1 LLHENGS
8 VSVYYRENI
17 QNKLSLFKNI
27 TSKQQSGI
35 DDIFD
40 NLEKSFAYNLFI
52 QSDSIRLSKN
62 SQVFGFSVC
71 PVAQKKFAI
80 ILSDGRLL
88 QYELIK
94 KLNYQKYRSNRLNL
108 ENNVNSNMYLFDF
121 NITTGLSKDFKLTL
135 TNMTNT
141 IIDIPFI
148 FKVCPPM
155 TKKNFKYWQPLL
167 AMGSSNGYLYVY
179 NLNRNA
185 LVKKLLLY
193 NHGVLGIEWYSVNC
207 VLTWSY
213 HVVNSIP
220 NINDASPSSSNQ
232 LNRQV
237 MVKNELFLTDLRTG
251 ESRSIREGINEESS
265 IVSVKLSIH
274 RQYLVII
281 FKEQPLEIWDMK
293 NFSLIKKISKKS
305 PIIKVLEWYP
315 LHPDAK
321 KIEQKSSTESTAT
334 VVNTSTK
341 DSPTNQQD
349 NSTKTNIIPATHC
362 ENFICVD
369 EHGLMYSFTI
379 ESNHIKD
386 GSSSKILPQDGL
398 ISNVTSM
405 AIKKDLI
412 IFGDMEGNLV
422 KWDVKTKTSKF
433 LNYKREIKKIK
444 FAPGKE
450 NLFLLVHLIE
460 SLEIIDITNM
470 DTFSSFKFSL
480 QQSKSKV
487 VDCDWCCS
495 DRIVCFFS
503 DNTLKIF
510 DINFK
515 QTPNI
520 NTTSDCNPFTQMPSI
535 LVSNRTKSLT
545 NESSYILFKN
555 FFYKTIQS
563 IDDFDNFDLTH
574 LKEQIFNSEISLN
587 KLLNDNLLNIIQKA
601 KDLKLNDIQ
610 NDKSVLYKKIYS
622 YLLYSLYFNTSHF
635 ETNFW
640 SLLLHVL
647 DQDDSFSNLLFK
659 KHSILFKRDLF
670 RLNEYQLFKIYKEKQ
685 DPKVLNKNNLLIK
698 YLLLANELDYVFNL
712 LLESEFQS
720 EHYMNDYLK

>member
-1 LLHENGS
+1 MHENGS
-8 VSVYYRENI
+8 VSVYFRENI
-17 QNKLSLFKNI
+17 QNKLTLFKNI
-27 TSKQQSGI
+27 TSKQQSSI

-40 NLEKSFAYNLFI
+40 NLEKSFTYNLFI
-52 QSDSIRLSKN
+52 QSDPIRLSKN

-88 QYELIK
+88 KYELIQK
-94 KLNYQKYRSNRLNL
+94 KNYQKYRSDRSNL
-108 ENNVNSNMYLFDF
+108 ENNVNSNLYLFDF
-121 NITTGLSKDFKLTL
+121 NITSGSSKDFKLTL

-141 IIDIPFI
+141 IIDSPFI
-148 FKVCPPM
+148 FKVCPPL

-167 AMGSSNGYLYVY
+167 AMGTSNGYLYIY

-185 LVKKLLLY
+185 VVKKILLY
-193 NHGVLGIEWYSVNC
+193 NHGVSGIEWYSVNC
-207 VLTWSY
+207 ILTWSH
-213 HVVNSIP
+213 HVINSIP
-220 NINDASPSSSNQ
+220 NINDASSSNSNQ
-232 LNRQV
+232 LNRQQ

-251 ESRSIREGINEESS
+251 ESRSIREGNEESP
-265 IVSVKLSIH
+265 IVSVKISIH

-321 KIEQKSSTESTAT
+321 KIEIKSPTEPASPTTEA
-334 VVNTSTK
+334 NRK
-341 DSPTNQQD
+341 DSLSNQQD

-379 ESNHIKD
+379 ELNHIKD

-398 ISNVTSM
+398 ITNVTSM

-433 LNYKREIKKIK
+433 LYYKREIKKIR

-450 NLFLLVHLIE
+450 NLFVLVHLID

-470 DTFSSFKFSL
+470 DTFSSLKL
-480 QQSKSKV
+480 NIQQLKTRV
-487 VDCDWCCS
+487 IDCDWCCS

-535 LVSNRTKSLT
+535 LVSNRTRSLT
-545 NESSYILFKN
+545 NESSYIIFKN
-555 FFYKTIQS
+555 FFYKTVDS
-563 IDDFDNFDLTH
+563 IDDFNNFDLTT
-574 LKEQIFNSEISLN
+574 LKEQIVNSELSLN

-601 KDLKLNDIQ
+601 KELN
-610 NDKSVLYKKIYS
+610 NDKSIVYKKVYS
-622 YLLYSLYFNTSHF
+622 YLLYSLYFNTNQF
-635 ETNFW
+635 ESSFW

-647 DQDDSFSNLLFK
+647 NDENDVSSNLLFK